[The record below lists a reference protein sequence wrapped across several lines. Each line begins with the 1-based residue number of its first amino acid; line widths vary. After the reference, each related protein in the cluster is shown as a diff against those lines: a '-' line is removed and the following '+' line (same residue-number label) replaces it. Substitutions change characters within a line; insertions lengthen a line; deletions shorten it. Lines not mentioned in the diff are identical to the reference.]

1 MSHYTVAEE
10 FIVLR
15 DGAAV
20 HYSDVG
26 STVDLTDVEAAELIE
41 AGKIVPHAI
50 VTVDGVDVGPGQI
63 GTQPD
68 GAEPGEVET
77 ADGTVHEGVVPVP
90 DEQPHRARGRRGED
104 SSES

>member
-1 MSHYTVAEE
+1 MSYTVAEE

-26 STVDLTDVEAAELIE
+26 STVELSDAEAAELIAEGKVTAPGPWGAPEVFVPTGSTE
-41 AGKIVPHAI
+41 ADPS
-50 VTVDGVDVGPGQI
+50 TVAQVV
-63 GTQPD
+63 
-68 GAEPGEVET
+68 AEEK
-77 ADGTVHEGVVPVP
+77 
-90 DEQPHRARGRRGED
+90 RARARRRGED